1 MQPKLRGLA
10 ALLGSAGLLTLV
22 IPQQAGARSDA
33 GFIDGSGAAR
43 GTAVRFAPHTG
54 GLTYAIATGDSLASY
69 QGTEGRA
76 QAQALDLG
84 IFGLILTTVSACG
97 HEPPLKP
104 DQVPGAVQANS
115 NHGAPGATHS
125 FAGGGGEIGAVGT
138 ETVAAHPDSS
148 SADASAA
155 TLDIPGV
162 LSVGAAVSHA
172 QTRLVPGVRREAH
185 ADASIASVSLA
196 GGAIE
201 LLGLHWDV
209 TQHTGDKPVH
219 EGGFHI
225 DQIRTGGQGLPTGV
239 LDGVPSPADQAVQSL
254 DQANQLLEH
263 FGMHLSPPATRTLQD
278 GTVEVGPLRISM
290 GGSTQL
296 SQSLGA
302 ALAAAQPARDAIV
315 SMLKG
320 DPQNCNDPRV
330 GLGPLANAGL
340 LVADIAYGGLTG
352 TGGLDVELGGVHA
365 STEGIAYRNPFSDF
379 LPLPPVS
386 GTTIT
391 DTTAGEPGTPA
402 VPQSAPPPAPPPAT
416 TVITPTTVGRSF
428 TACVT
433 TSPFGHPGCSGRD
446 LARAAAAIGLGI
458 AVLLFAADGLL
469 LLRRRRLAGVPS

>member
-22 IPQQAGARSDA
+22 IPQQAGARSDT
-33 GFIDGSGAAR
+33 GFINGSGAAR
-43 GTAVRFAPHTG
+43 GTTLRFAPHTG

-69 QGTEGRA
+69 QGTEGRS

-104 DQVPGAVQANS
+104 DQVPGPVQANS
-115 NHGAPGATHS
+115 SHGAPGATHS
-125 FAGGGGEIGAVGT
+125 LAGGGLGAIGT

-155 TLDIPGV
+155 SLDIPGV
-162 LSVGAAVSHA
+162 LTVGAAVSHA
-172 QTRLVPGVRREAH
+172 ETRLVPGVRREAH

-196 GGAIE
+196 GGAIQ
-201 LLGLHWDV
+201 LLGLHWEV

-219 EGGFHI
+219 QGVFHI
-225 DQIRTGGQGLPTGV
+225 DQIRTGGQNVPAGL
-239 LDGVPSPADQAVQSL
+239 LDNVPSPADQAVQSL
-254 DQANQLLEH
+254 DQANTLLEH
-263 FGMHLSPPATRTLQD
+263 FGMHLTPPVTRTLAD
-278 GTVEVGPLRISM
+278 GTVEVGALRISM

-296 SQSLGA
+296 SQTLGG
-302 ALAAAQPARDAIV
+302 ALADAQPARDAIV
-315 SMLKG
+315 AMLKG

-379 LPLPPVS
+379 LPPPALG
-386 GTTIT
+386 GTTVT
-391 DTTAGEPGTPA
+391 DTTAGEPGTPE
-402 VPQSAPPPAPPPAT
+402 VPATAPPPAPPPAT
-416 TVITPTTVGRSF
+416 TVITPASSGRSF

-433 TSPFGHPGCSGRD
+433 TSLFGHPGCSGRD
-446 LARAAAAIGLGI
+446 LARTAAGIGL
-458 AVLLFAADGLL
+458 AVALVLFVADALLLF
-469 LLRRRRLAGVPS
+469 RRRRPAGVPS